1 MGRELG
7 QERMPLGDGAVSQ
20 RQRLLFVLR
29 GTPGLGRVVGSV
41 ELARSLEE
49 SFHADCFFVTYGN
62 GPAYLETLHAQCA
75 VQIDRQDIM
84 SLGIQPV
91 SASAERILEVV
102 RTLRIDCV
110 VIDGE
115 PLMVLAIK
123 VGLPSVPV
131 VSVMNHSGWCSAQL
145 PPSTTAFFR
154 FCYGASD
161 YRIVHGLERLAAQES
176 NMLSTSTIIRRE
188 VLALSSVERP
198 NVVSV
203 VFGGGT
209 MCATNAFLESCQ
221 AFFRVVLDAA
231 RKETS
236 LIFQVFL
243 SGARF
248 PYDEAGVPANV
259 VIVENIATAS
269 DVYDCE
275 VVVARAGR
283 NTVSEILY
291 LRKKAVL
298 FSVVGEHRTG
308 EQLKN
313 ASLARDA
320 GSQSVSFLES
330 YDCRSLCAEIRRL
343 QLIRTV
349 GSGFSPGNSAAL
361 RFFSQKMRLQDRR
374 HPWKS

>member
-1 MGRELG
+1 M
-7 QERMPLGDGAVSQ
+7 SQ
-20 RQRLLFVLR
+20 HQRLLFVLR
-29 GTPGLGRVVGSV
+29 GTPGLGRVVASV

-49 SFHADCFFVTYGN
+49 SFDVSCFFVTYGN
-62 GPAYLETLHAQCA
+62 GLAYLAALHAQCA
-75 VQIDRQDIM
+75 VQVDRQDIM

-91 SASAERILEVV
+91 SASAERILELV

-123 VGLPSVPV
+123 VGLPGVPI
-131 VSVMNHSGWCSAQL
+131 VSVMNPSDWCNAQL
-145 PPSTTAFFR
+145 PPSTIAFFR

-161 YRIVHGLERLAAQES
+161 YRIVHGLEPLAVEES
-176 NMLSTSTIIRRE
+176 NVLSTSTIIRRE
-188 VLALSSVERP
+188 VLALSSVERS

-209 MCATNAFLESCQ
+209 TCATSAFHESCQ
-221 AFFRVVLDAA
+221 AFFRVVLDVA
-231 RKETS
+231 RYEAS
-236 LIFQVFL
+236 LVFKVFL

-248 PYDEAGVPANV
+248 PYAEGGVPANV
-259 VIVENIATAS
+259 VIVEKLAMAR

-283 NTVSEILY
+283 NTISEILF

-308 EQLKN
+308 EQRKN
-313 ASLARDA
+313 AAVAENL
-320 GSQSVSFLES
+320 GSRAVRLLES
-330 YDCRSLCAEIRRL
+330 YDCRSLCTEIRRL
-343 QLIRTV
+343 QRISTA
-349 GSGFSPGNSAAL
+349 GSGFSPGNIEAL
-361 RFFSQKMRLQDRR
+361 KFFSQKMRLQERR
-374 HPWKS
+374 PRLKP